1 MVSDHHPGPTMPTR
15 TVDSPARA
23 SATIGH
29 LGPVVRLCQ
38 YVTTNEIR
46 GSAATLRGV
55 SNSHILTLTC
65 DDRPG
70 IVHAVTAAL
79 LDVDGNIVENA
90 QFTDP
95 DTNTFCMRTVVATD
109 ADPDTVHRVVSGRL
123 GDRLDTP
130 EQLRVRPRSQRPRV
144 LIMVSKFD
152 HCLVDLLYRWRNG
165 MLDID
170 IPLVVSNHPDCQPV
184 AGRYEI
190 PFLHLPVT
198 KDTKPD
204 QEARIKELVVSH
216 DIDLVVLAR
225 YMQILS
231 DDLCG
236 FLAGRAINIHHSFLP
251 GFKGAKPYHQAHA
264 RGVKLVGA
272 TAHFVTADLDEGPII
287 EQEVARVNHTHTA
300 EQLVELGQDTERIVL
315 ARAVRAY
322 AEDRVLRVGDKT
334 VVFG

>member
-1 MVSDHHPGPTMPTR
+1 M
-15 TVDSPARA
+15 
-23 SATIGH
+23 
-29 LGPVVRLCQ
+29 
-38 YVTTNEIR
+38 
-46 GSAATLRGV
+46 
-55 SNSHILTLTC
+55 SNRHILTLTC
-65 DDRPG
+65 TDRHG
-70 IVHAVTAAL
+70 IVHAVTAGV
-79 LDVDGNIVENA
+79 LDVDGNIVENT

-95 DTNTFCMRTVVATD
+95 ETATFCMRTVVATEAEPAVVRD
-109 ADPDTVHRVVSGRL
+109 AVAGRL
-123 GDRLDTP
+123 GDRLDSAA
-130 EQLRVRPRSQRPRV
+130 ELRVRPEAQRPKV

-165 MLDID
+165 MLAID
-170 IPLVVSNHPDCQPV
+170 IPLIVSNHTDCQPV
-184 AGRYEI
+184 AGRYDI

-198 KDTKPD
+198 RGTKTE
-204 QEARIKELVVSH
+204 QEGRIRQLVESH
-216 DIDLVVLAR
+216 EIDLVVLAR

-231 DDLCG
+231 DDLCS
-236 FLAGRAINIHHSFLP
+236 FLEGRAINIHHSFLP

-300 EQLVELGQDTERIVL
+300 SQLVELGQDTERIVL

-334 VVFG
+334 VVFS

>member
-1 MVSDHHPGPTMPTR
+1 MD
-15 TVDSPARA
+15 
-23 SATIGH
+23 
-29 LGPVVRLCQ
+29 RL
-38 YVTTNEIR
+38 
-46 GSAATLRGV
+46 
-55 SNSHILTLTC
+55 
-65 DDRPG
+65 G
-70 IVHAVTAAL
+70 IVHAVTAGL

-95 DTNTFCMRTVVATD
+95 DTNTFCMRAVVATD
-109 ADPDTVHRVVSGRL
+109 ADPDAVHAALTERL
-123 GDRLDTP
+123 ADRLD
-130 EQLRVRPRSQRPRV
+130 ESSRLRVRPHAQRPTV

-165 MLDID
+165 MLAID
-170 IPLVVSNHPDCQPV
+170 IPLIVSNHPDCQPV
-184 AGRYEI
+184 AGRYDI

-198 KDTKPD
+198 RDTKPE
-204 QEARIKELVVSH
+204 QEARIKDLVNTH

-231 DDLCG
+231 DDLCE
-236 FLAGRAINIHHSFLP
+236 FLEGRAINIHHSFLP

-300 EQLVELGQDTERIVL
+300 AQLVELGQDTERIVL
-315 ARAVRAY
+315 SRAVRAY
-322 AEDRVLRVGDKT
+322 AEDRVLRVGAKT